1 MRITAIYLDS
11 GDRINIPSDTI
22 VNDVFGNCGARNNRV
37 LLIKNSELEKS
48 KKFVATNATKNTTP
62 SKRRQLPYQFVELLE
77 EAEAKKDNLL
87 EKE

>member
-1 MRITAIYLDS
+1 MTIAALYLDS
-11 GDRINIPSDTI
+11 GKKITIPSDTR
-22 VNDVFGNCGARNNRV
+22 VSDVFRVARDNRV
-37 LLIKNSELEKS
+37 LLIKKSELEKS

-87 EKE
+87 EKD